1 MPTAGAGLSFAGSLD
16 GNPVGAAGAALSF
29 LALVSDAVRD
39 INKSRMMARDYGSAV
54 TFVAGVG
61 REFCSRAGTTQLNSL

>member
-29 LALVSDAVRD
+29 LALVSDAVRG
-39 INKSRMMARDYGSAV
+39 IKKSRKMARDYGSAV

-61 REFCSRAGTTQLNSL
+61 REFCRAGTTQLNSL